1 MIHQKSSVAAKLSLI
16 SYIWDKSYGNKLKNL
31 GFLKTKTQMIHN
43 GNTHC
48 LVVENKKEIWFVFRG
63 SDSSKDILS
72 NLTFKKSKDN
82 WQIHDGFI
90 SRLNDVQSEIDDI
103 ISKTNKEIHFAG
115 HSLGGALANI
125 AASRC
130 KKNSTV
136 FSFGSPRVGSFIFL
150 SKTKHFTHY
159 RHKTNMDLVTLIPPF
174 FLGFVH
180 TGQEVYFDHDGKHVE
195 TPSIA
200 LRLLSSVIN
209 IFLKR
214 QILKQH
220 NIKYYISIIE
230 RNLNRL

>member
-1 MIHQKSSVAAKLSLI
+1 MIHQKSNVAAKLSLI
-16 SYIWDKSYGNKLKNL
+16 SYLWDKSYADKLKNL
-31 GFLKTKTQMIHN
+31 GFLKTKTKMIHN
-43 GNTHC
+43 GKTHC

-63 SDSSKDILS
+63 SDSSKDVLS

-90 SRLNDVQSEIDDI
+90 SRLNEVQSEIDTA
-103 ISKTNKEIHFAG
+103 ISNTNKEIYFAG
-115 HSLGGALANI
+115 HSLGGAIANI

-130 KKNSTV
+130 EKNSTV

-159 RHKTNMDLVTLIPPF
+159 RFKTNMDLVTLIPPF
-174 FLGFVH
+174 FLGFIH
-180 TGQEVYFDHDGKHVE
+180 TGQEVYFDHRGKYVE
-195 TPSIA
+195 SPTIGK
-200 LRLLSSVIN
+200 RLISSLVN

-220 NIKYYISIIE
+220 NIKHYIGITQRS
-230 RNLNRL
+230 LNPS